1 MSIGSMMFNRFFL
14 LASVPYVGPWIDS
27 NGEGFVRLNAGV
39 IERSSNV
46 PVVDFTLLDPNTL
59 EAFITI
65 DRYVYAKYVASYK
78 RLEMGVWSPQIIT
91 IDTYNSF
98 KAVASSRNL

>member
-39 IERSSNV
+39 IERSSTI
-46 PVVDFTLLDPNTL
+46 PVVDFTILEPNTL
-59 EAFITI
+59 EAFITF
-65 DRYVYAKYVASYK
+65 DRYVYGKYITSYERIK
-78 RLEMGVWSPQIIT
+78 MGVWTTQIIT